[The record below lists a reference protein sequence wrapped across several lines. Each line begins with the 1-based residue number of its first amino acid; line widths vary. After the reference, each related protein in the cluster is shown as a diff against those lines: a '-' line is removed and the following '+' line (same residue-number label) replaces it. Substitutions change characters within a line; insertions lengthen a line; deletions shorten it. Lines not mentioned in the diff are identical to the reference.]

1 MADFPY
7 TAEATINASADKLFA
22 IISEPTQ
29 HLAMAGSDEIKKIT
43 VTPAGPVG
51 VGSKMFADE
60 AVIVGGDTMEI
71 AAESETITCDAGKK
85 FAFLVFPALP
95 GWVGRMEWSF
105 NLSPDGSGTKV
116 SHQLT
121 LTRETLLTR
130 TLKVS
135 ATTARAWTRPL

>member
-71 AAESETITCDAGKK
+71 AAESETIICDAGKK

-116 SHQLT
+116 SHQ
-121 LTRETLLTR
+121 
-130 TLKVS
+130 VDID
-135 ATTARAWTRPL
+135 

>member
-1 MADFPY
+1 MADFSY
-7 TAEATINASADKLFA
+7 TGEATINASADKLFA

>member
-116 SHQLT
+116 SHQ
-121 LTRETLLTR
+121 
-130 TLKVS
+130 VDID
-135 ATTARAWTRPL
+135 

>member
-22 IISEPTQ
+22 IISDPTQ
-29 HLAMAGSDEIKKIT
+29 HPAMAGSDEIKKIT